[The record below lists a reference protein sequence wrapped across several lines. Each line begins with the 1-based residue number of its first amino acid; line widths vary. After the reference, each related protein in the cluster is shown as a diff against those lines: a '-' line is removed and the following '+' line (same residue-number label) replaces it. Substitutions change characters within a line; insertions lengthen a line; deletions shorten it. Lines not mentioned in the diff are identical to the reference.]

1 MVITN
6 VAVLWLTKNGLYL
19 LRTVSI
25 SKWDSNFLHIYIS
38 VASVQGFNRRYRSSA
53 QNNHWVARIG
63 ATRRGS
69 FRSPHE
75 QLLRVDY
82 ISLHPDYVDNGFVND
97 IAVIRLERAVSF
109 SDYVRPVCLPKAP
122 VLSGTICVVTGWG
135 QLYEIGRVFRK

>member
-1 MVITN
+1 LK
-6 VAVLWLTKNGLYL
+6 VLPC
-19 LRTVSI
+19 
-25 SKWDSNFLHIYIS
+25 
-38 VASVQGFNRRYRSSA
+38 SA
-53 QNNHWVARIG
+53 QNNYWVARIG

-82 ISLHPDYVDNGFVND
+82 ISLHPDYVDHVFLND

-109 SDYVRPVCLPKAP
+109 SDYIRPVCLPKAP
-122 VLSGTICVVTGWG
+122 VLTGTVCVVTGWG

>member
-1 MVITN
+1 MGYICC
-6 VAVLWLTKNGLYL
+6 AL
-19 LRTVSI
+19 LLSVSETVTFYI
-25 SKWDSNFLHIYIS
+25 NIS
-38 VASVQGFNRRYRSSA
+38 VASVQGFNRRYRFSA
-53 QNNHWVARIG
+53 QNNYWVARIG